1 MDTKNIIE
9 SGFIKAFISEYFEY
23 KTHSYYPDKDRLLY
37 VMCNSEQ
44 EKDKITA
51 KIIKQTRLKIK
62 NLGNEELSFAYVLS
76 CKPESL
82 YNFIEPSERYNFW
95 INKFISDYENNFISF
110 QPIIEAVELF
120 ENQLSIK
127 IDENEFWSLYPTSEK
142 PIEQNIY
149 YIIEREVE
157 LLLEIE
163 NIINDFLENGYW
175 EFDFNEIEKYKNVS
189 KPIENLFN
197 LSELFVQL
205 NRLEMFNDFI
215 LPIQQVETKPELQT
229 EIFKNNFDNVKPIE
243 IYNHFKAGLADKGY
257 LTEQELNE
265 YLKAAFELQTIPEAL
280 FKFKDAPTKQK
291 ITNIFYQYFK
301 NIAGTPH
308 GKQIK
313 YAALLGDYFVGYVT
327 KNVSTNFNK

>member
-9 SGFIKAFISEYFEY
+9 IGFIKAFISEYYEY
-23 KTHSYYPDKDRLLY
+23 KIHSYYPDKDRLLY

-44 EKDKITA
+44 EKYKITA
-51 KIIKQTRLKIK
+51 KKIKQTRLKIK

-82 YNFIEPSERYNFW
+82 YNFIEPSERYDFW
-95 INKFISDYENNFISF
+95 LNKFINDYEDNFISF

-127 IDENEFWSLYPTSEK
+127 IDENEFWNLYPTSEK

-163 NIINDFLENGYW
+163 NIINDFLENGCW
-175 EFDFNEIEKYKNVS
+175 EFDFNEIEKYKNVN

-197 LSELFVQL
+197 ISELFVQL

-215 LPIQQVETKPELQT
+215 LPIQQVETKPELQK

>member
-1 MDTKNIIE
+1 MDACSCAIHCVFLRRTYHEWYEIQ
-9 SGFIKAFISEYFEY
+9 
-23 KTHSYYPDKDRLLY
+23 D
-37 VMCNSEQ
+37 
-44 EKDKITA
+44 A
-51 KIIKQTRLKIK
+51 KVWLD
-62 NLGNEELSFAYVLS
+62 FAQS
-76 CKPESL
+76 KMK
-82 YNFIEPSERYNFW
+82 W
-95 INKFISDYENNFISF
+95 I
-110 QPIIEAVELF
+110 
-120 ENQLSIK
+120 
-127 IDENEFWSLYPTSEK
+127 
-142 PIEQNIY
+142 
-149 YIIEREVE
+149 
-157 LLLEIE
+157 
-163 NIINDFLENGYW
+163 
-175 EFDFNEIEKYKNVS
+175 
-189 KPIENLFN
+189 
-197 LSELFVQL
+197 
-205 NRLEMFNDFI
+205 
-215 LPIQQVETKPELQT
+215 T